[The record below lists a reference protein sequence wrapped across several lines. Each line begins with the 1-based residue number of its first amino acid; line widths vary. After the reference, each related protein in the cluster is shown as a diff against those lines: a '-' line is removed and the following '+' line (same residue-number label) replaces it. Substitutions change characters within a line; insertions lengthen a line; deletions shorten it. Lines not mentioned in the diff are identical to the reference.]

1 MTVSHTQYDRN
12 FDTKKM
18 PIKLMIDT
26 FYISLFVITFLYN
39 LKINDYLIFSLIEIN
54 ISLI

>member
-39 LKINDYLIFSLIEIN
+39 LKINDYLISSLIEIN